1 MNLRNLATG
10 GDPRKALATKFFQS
24 QQAEAFLSIVAHR
37 ERRIMEAVADLQEA
51 VDADVDQLEGLPSVD
66 DRVEQIRSMALAMVD
81 ESLPSWYVQEAIDID
96 NADEAAQYA
105 DLTDEEWQ
113 TTKETWA
120 DRYREQG
127 VEGGVDELATAHV
140 RARFNVDDLETFRE
154 AVVEWSDER
163 QQAVL
168 EEALAG
174 GLEMAEQGI
183 RDVTDAVDSEDR

>member
-24 QQAEAFLSIVAHR
+24 KQAEAFLSIVAHR
-37 ERRIMEAVADLQEA
+37 ERRIMEAVADLQES
-51 VDADVDQLEGLPSVD
+51 VDADVDVVEGVPSVD
-66 DRVEQIRSMALAMVD
+66 DRVEQIRSMALAMID
-81 ESLPSWYVQEAIDID
+81 ESLPSWYVQEAMDLE
-96 NADEAAQYA
+96 NAEEAAQYA
-105 DLTDEEWQ
+105 DLTADEWE

-127 VEGGVDELATAHV
+127 IEGDVDELATAHV
-140 RARFNVDDLETFRE
+140 RARFDVDDLETFRE
-154 AVVEWSDER
+154 GVVEWPDDR
-163 QQAVL
+163 QRAVL

-183 RDVTDAVDSEDR
+183 EDVTEELEDR

>member
-24 QQAEAFLSIVAHR
+24 KQAEAFLSIVAHR
-37 ERRIMEAVADLQEA
+37 ERRIMEAVVDLQEA
-51 VDADVDQLEGLPSVD
+51 TDADIDVIEGVPSVD
-66 DRVEQIRSMALAMVD
+66 DRVEQIRSMALAMID
-81 ESLPSWYVQEAIDID
+81 ESLPEWYITEAMDLE
-96 NADEAAQYA
+96 NAEEAAQYA
-105 DLTDEEWQ
+105 DLTADEWE

-127 VEGGVDELATAHV
+127 IEGDVDELATAHV
-140 RARFNVDDLETFRE
+140 RARFDVDDLETFRE
-154 AVVEWSDER
+154 GVVEWPDDR
-163 QQAVL
+163 QRAVL

-183 RDVTDAVDSEDR
+183 EDVTEELEDR